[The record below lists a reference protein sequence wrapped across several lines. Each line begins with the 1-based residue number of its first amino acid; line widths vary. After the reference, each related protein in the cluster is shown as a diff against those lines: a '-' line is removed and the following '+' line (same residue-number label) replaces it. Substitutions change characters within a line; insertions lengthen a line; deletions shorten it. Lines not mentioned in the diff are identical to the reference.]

1 VDAIVM
7 AAGEGRRLRP
17 VTEGW
22 PKPILPID
30 GRPVVAV
37 ALRELRAAG
46 CERVTVVTGYLAE
59 QVEGL
64 LGDGSGFGVEVRYT
78 RQPRPDGSADA
89 VSRGLAAGAEPP
101 LLVATADTVF
111 RAGDPGRF
119 AAAFAEAGTPGAVA
133 IRRDPPPG
141 PERAGVEVEDGAV
154 RQIVASGETP
164 FAHASLWGLGP
175 ELTTYLAGLGGPPFE
190 LAEAYQRAID
200 DGVRVSAFEVGP
212 TRDLTDPLDLVKEN
226 FPYLNRTQKTNE

>member
-1 VDAIVM
+1 VEAIVM

-17 VTEGW
+17 VTERW

-30 GRPVVAV
+30 GRPVVALV
-37 ALRELRAAG
+37 VRELRAAA

-64 LGDGSGFGVEVRYT
+64 LGDGSGFGVQLRYA

-89 VSRGLAAGAEPP
+89 VSRGMAAGAEAP
-101 LLVATADTVF
+101 LLVATADTFF
-111 RAGDPGRF
+111 RPGDPARF
-119 AAAFAEAGTPGAVA
+119 AAAFERAGAAGAVA

-141 PERAGVEVEDGAV
+141 PQRAGVEVEDGVV
-154 RQIVASGETP
+154 RRIVAAGETP

-175 ELTTYLAGLGGPPFE
+175 ELTAYLADLGGPPFE

-200 DGVRVSAFEVGP
+200 DGLLVSAFEVGP
-212 TRDLTDPLDLVKEN
+212 TRDLTDPLDLVREN
-226 FPYLNRTQKTNE
+226 FPYLSRSQ

>member
-1 VDAIVM
+1 MEAIVM

-17 VTEGW
+17 VTKRW

-30 GRPVVAV
+30 GRPVVAMV
-37 ALRELRAAG
+37 LRELRAAG
-46 CERVTVVTGYLAE
+46 CDRVTVVTGYLAE
-59 QVEGL
+59 QVESL
-64 LGDGSGFGVEVRYT
+64 LGDGSGFGVELRYA

-89 VSRGLAAGAEPP
+89 VSRGLAAGAEAP

-111 RAGDPGRF
+111 RPGDLARF

-141 PERAGVEVEDGAV
+141 PQRAGVEVEDGV
-154 RQIVASGETP
+154 VKKIVAAGETP

-175 ELTTYLAGLGGPPFE
+175 ELTPYLADLGGPPFE
-190 LAEAYQRAID
+190 LAEAYQRAIEE
-200 DGVRVSAFEVGP
+200 GLRVSAFEVGP
-212 TRDLTDPLDLVKEN
+212 TRDLTDPLDLVQEN
-226 FPYLNRTQKTNE
+226 FLYLSRSE

>member
-1 VDAIVM
+1 VEAIVM

-17 VTEGW
+17 VTERW

-37 ALRELRAAG
+37 VLRELRAAG

-59 QVEGL
+59 QVESL
-64 LGDGSGFGVEVRYT
+64 LGDGSGFGVQLRYA

-89 VSRGLAAGAEPP
+89 VSRGLAAGAEAP
-101 LLVATADTVF
+101 LLVATADTFF
-111 RAGDPGRF
+111 RPGDPARF
-119 AAAFAEAGTPGAVA
+119 AAAFERAEAAGAVA

-141 PERAGVEVEDGAV
+141 PQRAGVEVEDGVV
-154 RQIVASGETP
+154 RRIVAAGETP
-164 FAHASLWGLGP
+164 FAHASLWALGP
-175 ELTTYLAGLGGPPFE
+175 ELTAYLADLGGPPFE

-200 DGVRVSAFEVGP
+200 DGLLVSAFEVGP

-226 FPYLNRTQKTNE
+226 FPYLSRSE

>member
-1 VDAIVM
+1 MQAIVM

-17 VTEGW
+17 VTERW

-37 ALRELRAAG
+37 VLRELRAAG

-59 QVEGL
+59 QIEGL
-64 LGDGSGFGVEVRYT
+64 LANGSGFGLELRYA
-78 RQPRPDGSADA
+78 RQRRPDGSADA
-89 VSRGLAAGAEPP
+89 VSRGLAAGAAAP

-111 RAGDPGRF
+111 RPGDLGRF

-141 PERAGVEVEDGAV
+141 PERAGVEVENGLV
-154 RQIVASGETP
+154 RRIVAAGGTP

-175 ELTTYLAGLGGPPFE
+175 ALAIYLSGLSGPPFE

-200 DGVRVSAFEVGP
+200 DGLRVSAFEVGP
-212 TRDLTDPLDLVKEN
+212 TRDLTNPLDLVKKN
-226 FPYLNRTQKTNE
+226 FPYLNRNE

>member
-1 VDAIVM
+1 VEAIVM

-17 VTEGW
+17 ATERW

-37 ALRELRAAG
+37 VLRELRAAG
-46 CERVTVVTGYLAE
+46 CQRVTVVTGYLAE

-64 LGDGSGFGVEVRYT
+64 LGDGSGFALELRYA
-78 RQPRPDGSADA
+78 RQPRADGSADA
-89 VSRGLAAGAEPP
+89 VSRALAAGAVPP

-111 RAGDPGRF
+111 GPGDPGRF
-119 AAAFAEAGTPGAVA
+119 AAAFARAEAAGAVA

-141 PERAGVEVEDGAV
+141 PQRAGVEVDDGV
-154 RQIVASGETP
+154 VSRIVAAARTETP

-175 ELTTYLAGLGGPPFE
+175 ELTGYLDGLAGPPFE

-200 DGVRVSAFEVGP
+200 DGLRVSAFEVGP
-212 TRDLTDPLDLVKEN
+212 TRDLTDPLDLVQEN
-226 FPYLNRTQKTNE
+226 FPYLNQTDE

>member
-1 VDAIVM
+1 MEAIVM

-17 VTEGW
+17 VTERW

-30 GRPVVAV
+30 GRPVVAMV
-37 ALRELRAAG
+37 LRELRAAG
-46 CERVTVVTGYLAE
+46 CDRVTVVTGYLAE
-59 QVEGL
+59 QVESL
-64 LGDGSGFGVEVRYT
+64 LGDGSGFGVELRYA

-89 VSRGLAAGAEPP
+89 VSCGLAAGAEAP

-111 RAGDPGRF
+111 RPGDLARF

-141 PERAGVEVEDGAV
+141 PQRAGVEVEDGV
-154 RQIVASGETP
+154 VKKIVAAGETP

-175 ELTTYLAGLGGPPFE
+175 ELTPYLADLGGPPFE
-190 LAEAYQRAID
+190 LAEAYQRAIEE
-200 DGVRVSAFEVGP
+200 GLRVSAFEVGP
-212 TRDLTDPLDLVKEN
+212 TRDLTDPLDLVQEN
-226 FPYLNRTQKTNE
+226 FLYLSRSE